1 MSTALER
8 PKRRTSSQAK
18 EGRYLTV
25 CSPKGGVGKTTLA
38 RSLLV
43 AAAQAGITAVGLD
56 FDRQASLSKWAA
68 RRERTRMS
76 FPDFVAVKVQ
86 EADLHD
92 WRGALKRVADSQLVV
107 IDTPP
112 SVEDHLAAI
121 QGLCKGAA
129 FVLIPTG
136 YTQDDL
142 DSVMPWMQSVQGFGA
157 RAAFCINR
165 ANRRT
170 KIFAQSRARMIK
182 IGAVCPVEIPLL
194 EDIHAHSE
202 SGMTV
207 LDIAKS
213 RGLQPLEAVWDFV
226 RREAG
231 L

>member
-1 MSTALER
+1 MSATLEC
-8 PKRRTSSQAK
+8 PKRKVSTKTRGT
-18 EGRYLTV
+18 RFLTV

-43 AAAQAGITAVGLD
+43 AAAQAGIPAVGLD
-56 FDRQASLSKWAA
+56 FDRQGSLSKWAA
-68 RRERTRMS
+68 RRERTRQS
-76 FPDFVAVKVQ
+76 FPDFVPVEVQ

-92 WRGALKRVADSQLVV
+92 WRAALKRVAAYSLVV

-121 QGLCKGAA
+121 QGLCKDAT

-157 RAAFCINR
+157 KAAFCLNR

-182 IGAVCPVEIPLL
+182 VGAVCPVEIPLL

-207 LDIAKS
+207 LDIVNS
-213 RGLQPLEAVWDFV
+213 RGLQPVEAVWDFV
-226 RREAG
+226 RREAE